1 MKDSEFLRGE
11 TVPMTKREV
20 RSVVL
25 ERLEL
30 NSASRFVDVGA
41 GTGSV
46 AIEAA
51 IRHPNLNILAIEQK
65 PQAVDLIKDNCQR
78 FGCEQIRILAQ
89 TAPCDFT
96 GHVDAMFIGGS
107 GGNLTDIIDWSLQH
121 LVEKGR
127 LVLSF
132 ILQDNLSEA
141 LNHLKQCDVDDLD
154 CCQILVSNYA
164 TLGKGYYFKPNNPT
178 YVVSCKKG
186 KAHGDI

>member
-11 TVPMTKREV
+11 SVPMTKREV

-30 NSASRFVDVGA
+30 HRASRFVDVGA

-51 IRHPNLNILAIEQK
+51 IRHPNLNILAIEKK
-65 PQAVDLIKDNCQR
+65 PQALDLINDNCR
-78 FGCEQIRILAQ
+78 KFGCEQIRIVNE
-89 TAPCDFT
+89 TAPCEIT
-96 GHVDAMFIGGS
+96 GHVDAIFIGGS
-107 GGNLTDIIDWSLQH
+107 GGNLTDIIDWALEH
-121 LVEKGR
+121 LVANGR

-141 LNHLKQCDVDDLD
+141 LQHIEQCEVHDVECVQL
-154 CCQILVSNYA
+154 LVSNKA
-164 TLGKGYYFKPNNPT
+164 KLGKGYYFKPNNPT
-178 YVVSCKKG
+178 FVLSCQKG
-186 KAHGDI
+186 KGE